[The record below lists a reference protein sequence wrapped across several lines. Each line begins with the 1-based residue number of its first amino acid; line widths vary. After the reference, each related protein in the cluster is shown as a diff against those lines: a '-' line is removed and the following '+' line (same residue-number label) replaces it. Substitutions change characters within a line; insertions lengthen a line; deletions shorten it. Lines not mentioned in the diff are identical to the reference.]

1 MTHPTPLVP
10 IQIQASDPV
19 VWCKLEYLNPSGSTK
34 DRIARFILDKA
45 FAEGR
50 ISAGQT
56 VIEASSGSTSIAFAL
71 ACASHEL
78 RFIAVM
84 PEGVSSERV
93 LMIRAFGGDVRFTPK
108 DAGVLGSIAES
119 ERLAAELGAFLP
131 RQFANTDNALSHE
144 IWTAGEI
151 LSQIPGGTVDA
162 VVSGVGTG
170 GTLVGLYHGLRK
182 ANTRLRPFLARPVEI
197 SEQLEQECSSF
208 SSQIPGV
215 VDGVSKLF
223 REDLFQRLN
232 GLTLLIPPLR
242 ERIQELP
249 ALIAAELRA
258 AGLKEG
264 KNITAIH
271 PEAMEKLVRH
281 PWRGNLRELSH
292 TVRTMTLFCDGSVIL
307 PEHVVFPPDLG
318 DAERDRPRSESVSS
332 PATAGNNHNNDQVN
346 NSGVD
351 LTLASAVKRHV
362 HYVYEQTNRNQRR
375 TAKLLGISRATLAR
389 HLRGRAHNKT

>member
-1 MTHPTPLVP
+1 MQEPLTNLRVETLTTSNEAMARCL
-10 IQIQASDPV
+10 QLAALGAKSDVPV
-19 VWCKLEYLNPSGSTK
+19 VLLGETGTGKTLLAHAIHN
-34 DRIARFILDKA
+34 
-45 FAEGR
+45 
-50 ISAGQT
+50 
-56 VIEASSGSTSIAFAL
+56 SSGRSRGPFVSFN
-71 ACASHEL
+71 ASAMSDTLLESQLFGHE
-78 RFIAVM
+78 R
-84 PEGVSSERV
+84 
-93 LMIRAFGGDVRFTPK
+93 
-108 DAGVLGSIAES
+108 
-119 ERLAAELGAFLP
+119 GAFTGAQQSVKGKFEL
-131 RQFANTDNALSHE
+131 AD
-144 IWTAGEI
+144 
-151 LSQIPGGTVDA
+151 
-162 VVSGVGTG
+162 G
-170 GTLVGLYHGLRK
+170 GTL
-182 ANTRLRPFLARPVEI
+182 FLDEI
-197 SEQLEQECSSF
+197 SEMSPLAQVKILRVLEYGEFERLGSERMLRSNARIICASNCSLRERVRH
-208 SSQIPGV
+208 G
-215 VDGVSKLF
+215 KF
-223 REDLFQRLN
+223 REDLYQRLN

-307 PEHVVFPPDLG
+307 PQHVVFPPDL
-318 DAERDRPRSESVSS
+318 EPDRAASESSGNV
-332 PATAGNNHNNDQVN
+332 PAWSGNNHNDQPN

-362 HYVYEQTNRNQRR
+362 QYVYEQNNRNQRR